1 VTWNQIQS
9 LWINRLL
16 PQLQLATQKLN
27 LLTTHLANLQR
38 QLRLERAQNCVN
50 LETIRKLERA
60 IAETKVSIN
69 DWNAF
74 LEEVKRAQ
82 DILINMRIKL

>member
-1 VTWNQIQS
+1 
-9 LWINRLL
+9 
-16 PQLQLATQKLN
+16 
-27 LLTTHLANLQR
+27 
-38 QLRLERAQNCVN
+38 VN